1 MKSPRYISLILASCA
16 ATWGAPCALAAD
28 VDEIYKLLEN
38 RWFDIE
44 VIIFERLDRFEFNTV
59 ENLTHTDQPRWP
71 YSLVEYTDA
80 PSTEVSGIDLE
91 PLTELTDS
99 GLTRP
104 NPLCMGFPMLP
115 NALNPHPILQ
125 TYLQKVAEEEQRLE
139 QEALG
144 LLDNEPV
151 KVLQGGTDSLTIEQN
166 PAAGEENSGAEIPAD
181 EVMSKPEIDLADST
195 ATLENTASP
204 LPPTPA
210 ERFANHLAAFEQT
223 LIEQSFTWTEATT
236 LTPSLR
242 AINRQ
247 RHLRPLFHKKWR
259 QATPERQ
266 NPVGLRLGV
275 PEGLPRLHGTLDVT
289 VSRYLH
295 FNADLWYETGDLGQ
309 EPRVFSTDGTSLAA
323 LPTKHFIHIGER
335 RRMRSQELH
344 YIDHPKIGI
353 IVRIDPLPIP
363 DQLLDE
369 YNLLSTAKTLD

>member
-1 MKSPRYISLILASCA
+1 MKLPRYIGLILMSCA
-16 ATWGAPCALAAD
+16 APCTFAAD
-28 VDEIYKLLEN
+28 EDEIYKLLEN

-80 PSTEVSGIDLE
+80 LAADVSELDRE
-91 PLTELTDS
+91 PEKDFAGPALA
-99 GLTRP
+99 RP
-104 NPLCMGFPMLP
+104 NPLCFGFPMLP
-115 NALNPHPILQ
+115 NALQPHPIVQ
-125 TYLQKVAEEEQRLE
+125 AHKQKLVEEEQRLE
-139 QEALG
+139 QQSLG

-151 KVLQGGTDSLTIEQN
+151 QVGLDQLPETGDEQ
-166 PAAGEENSGAEIPAD
+166 PLAAD
-181 EVMSKPEIDLADST
+181 EVLTTDEPLVTDST
-195 ATLENTASP
+195 ATLQEQTTASQL
-204 LPPTPA
+204 LPPTLA
-210 ERFANHLAAFEQT
+210 ERFASHLATFEQT

-259 QATPERQ
+259 QATPERED
-266 NPVGLRLGV
+266 PIALRLDV
-275 PEGLPRLHGTLDVT
+275 PAGLPRLHGTLDVT

-309 EPRVFSTDGTSLAA
+309 EPRVFSADGTSLAA
-323 LPTKHFIHIGER
+323 LPTKRFIHIAER
-335 RRMRSQELH
+335 RRMRSQEVH

-363 DQLLDE
+363 DDLLSE
-369 YNLLSTAKTLD
+369 YNLLSGAETLD